1 MTPGL
6 CDDGT
11 LNLPDCFQGKN
22 RIFGHW
28 TKKVGCIYA
37 VLKSVAKKGD
47 DPFLQ
52 ISYTFSFSAWARC
65 ERKRKREGEK
75 STCPEGSR
83 LSEEPDSTGSHGFL
97 ATLREQEALQK
108 V

>member
-11 LNLPDCFQGKN
+11 LNLPDCFQGKI

-47 DPFLQ
+47 DPFIQ
-52 ISYTFSFSAWARC
+52 ISYTFSFPAQARC
-65 ERKRKREGEK
+65 ERKREGEK
-75 STCPEGSR
+75 SKCPKGSC
-83 LSEEPDSTGSHGFL
+83 LSEEPYSTGSHGFL
-97 ATLREQEALQK
+97 ATLRKQEPLQK